1 LKWMVRASAAGAL
14 RACCWRLLGDRPN
27 EPGKLARNRGG
38 DHRLQ
43 LPRMRELAISTTQSF
58 LGFPRYVADRL
69 AQRFLTQQEIATDP
83 RRKPVAPRRLN
94 QHAPCRAIAR
104 LGDPALTSCA
114 STGMLGRNETQIGH
128 ELAGTGETG
137 DVAEFRKDFAIAGGL
152 FALAAL
158 GGGAWSLDA
167 LIGRRLMPVT
177 ARAQADAV
185 PR

>member
-1 LKWMVRASAAGAL
+1 MSCGRWSPPRKWMVRTSAAGAL

-27 EPGKLARNRGG
+27 EPGKFARNRDG

-58 LGFPRYVADRL
+58 LGFPRYVAYRL
-69 AQRFLTQQEIATDP
+69 AQLLLTQKEIATDP

-114 STGMLGRNETQIGH
+114 STGMRR
-128 ELAGTGETG
+128 A
-137 DVAEFRKDFAIAGGL
+137 VAASTAAIQ
-152 FALAAL
+152 
-158 GGGAWSLDA
+158 SSST
-167 LIGRRLMPVT
+167 M
-177 ARAQADAV
+177 
-185 PR
+185 